1 MGLLDTLLNTLNK
14 VQDIAYEKQD
24 EFYKELGRCDRQND
38 KQLIREFR
46 DSYESSGNHMRK
58 LAQRI
63 YLRERGYSDKDR

>member
-24 EFYKELGRCDRQND
+24 EFYKELDRCDRQND

-46 DSYESSGNHMRK
+46 DSYESSDNNMRK
-58 LAQRI
+58 VAQRI
-63 YLRERGYSDKDR
+63 SLRERGYSDKDR